1 MISPLI
7 VWHGSYF
14 WVRKLHVQQ
23 AGDLNTNCV
32 TWILLLSP
40 ITDTINPAHL
50 LSIGLEYDIVDPG
63 HWQQATLSA
72 WYNYED
78 SLLVIAFTADW

>member
-1 MISPLI
+1 ML
-7 VWHGSYF
+7 
-14 WVRKLHVQQ
+14 Q

-40 ITDTINPAHL
+40 ITETINPAHL

-63 HWQQATLSA
+63 H
-72 WYNYED
+72 
-78 SLLVIAFTADW
+78 